1 MSALLMP
8 VNSGKPIVLDKAV
21 VFIGRHPDCDV
32 LITHSKKISRKH
44 CCIAQV
50 NGSYIVRD
58 LGSMNGVHVNGKRVT
73 KEAPLREGDELL
85 IGDCRYVL
93 KDAKQSKSVTG
104 GPGGKSGKEKED
116 RPRHKDD
123 SSRSRSPGVDFPI
136 PLAESE
142 ERFAVDPPM
151 PSTPEVFQLPPPGA
165 ADEDGSEIVDFDD
178 DDESIPL
185 DDRGKFK
192 DSGSQVELMP
202 E

>member
-8 VNSGKPIVLDKAV
+8 VNAGKPIVLDKAV
-21 VFIGRHPDCDV
+21 VFIGRHADCDV
-32 LITHSKKISRKH
+32 LIAHSKKISRKH

-58 LGSMNGVHVNGKRVT
+58 LGSMNGVHLNGKRVM
-73 KEAPLREGDELL
+73 KDAPLREGDELL

-93 KDAKQSKSVTG
+93 KVANQSSRATG
-104 GPGGKSGKEKED
+104 SPAASGGKG
-116 RPRHKDD
+116 KDD
-123 SSRSRSPGVDFPI
+123 HPRENVDASRSRGPGLDSPI
-136 PLAESE
+136 PLAGSGQRILVE
-142 ERFAVDPPM
+142 PPM
-151 PSTPEVFQLPPPGA
+151 PSTPDIFQLPPPNDS
-165 ADEDGSEIVDFDD
+165 ADDGSEIVDFN

-185 DDRGKFK
+185 QERGKFK